1 MILPAENINGDK
13 VIDSRLHDLLSALGF
28 TARERVSI
36 NTRVPG
42 ERFVS
47 TMCEVA
53 DLENWS
59 PPQDRDVWFGVNP
72 VGRHV
77 RYGRGSEVDVSRVR
91 TLFADLDVK
100 PGKQFDAIWQCQDA
114 TRLLRERLGVWPV
127 AMIRSGHG
135 LQPLWRVG
143 SARGDSNVV
152 DRDRAREEWK
162 TVYQRW
168 GAMVQAA
175 ARQAVDPPA
184 DGGQPRSIDNV
195 FELSRVLRCPG
206 SVNWKDPDNPVP
218 VRTELFDCAGKVRV
232 RDLLRGMDADKV
244 GLLAPVRDVGA
255 RVATSWAEADTWIA
269 EQAGAGLD
277 LAELLKRPRSG
288 VLWEYLD
295 PHSVVRML
303 DHPDGAHKAMTGKV
317 LHAVLSAQEGRAG
330 LVVALN
336 NLQDAYLSLMEA
348 RARGE
353 LTGEARLTATAADDV
368 YRAVV
373 GAVARARGRA
383 LPNVEGWGP
392 RIETQPVR
400 RYWPKRPRQPRT
412 ARFA

>member
-1 MILPAENINGDK
+1 MILPSLNTNGDK
-13 VIDSRLHDLLSALGF
+13 VIDCRLHDLLGALGF

-36 NTRVPG
+36 NTHLPG

-53 DLENWS
+53 DLEGWS

-72 VGRHV
+72 VARHL
-77 RYGRGSEVDVSRVR
+77 RYGRGREADIARVR

-100 PGKQFDAIWQCQDA
+100 PGRQFDAIWQCQDA

-127 AMIRSGHG
+127 ALVRSGHG
-135 LQPLWRVG
+135 LQPYWRVG
-143 SARGDSNVV
+143 SARGDSNVI
-152 DRDRAREEWK
+152 DRDRSLEEFK
-162 TVYQRW
+162 SLYQRW
-168 GAMVQAA
+168 GSMVKSA
-175 ARQAVDPPA
+175 ARKATGEPT
-184 DGGQPRSIDNV
+184 RSIDNV

-218 VRTELFDCAGKVRV
+218 VRTELFDCAGKIRV
-232 RDLLRGMDADKV
+232 RDLLRDMDADKV
-244 GLLAPVRDVGA
+244 ELLAPMRAPAA
-255 RVATSWAEADTWIA
+255 RVATSWVEADAWIA
-269 EQAGAGLD
+269 GQPGAGLD
-277 LAELLKRPRSG
+277 LAELLKRPRRG

-295 PHSVVRML
+295 PNKLVAML

-336 NLQDAYLSLMEA
+336 HLQDAYLSLMEA

-353 LTGEARLTATAADDV
+353 ISGEARPTATAADDV

-383 LPNVEGWGP
+383 LPNVDTWGP
-392 RIETQPVR
+392 RIQTTPIR
-400 RYWPKRPRQPRT
+400 RYWPRRPRQPRT